1 MLDEQ
6 KIPFAEE
13 VNKFKEFAI
22 NELKSIEERINKQKQ
37 EEQQLTGRIQV
48 LYNEVLEILSYLAE
62 ARRKK
67 QQEQFI

>member
-37 EEQQLTGRIQV
+37 EEL
-48 LYNEVLEILSYLAE
+48 LKLLLLL
-62 ARRKK
+62 
-67 QQEQFI
+67 